1 MVTNSDTARL
11 FEAQAFSGPARF
23 EGTIE
28 FPEIQIVTIGTP
40 CCGRMTII
48 LGVKL
53 NMKYLVYTQVYMYIL
68 ILYPAKMFGE
78 NDK

>member
-1 MVTNSDTARL
+1 
-11 FEAQAFSGPARF
+11 
-23 EGTIE
+23 
-28 FPEIQIVTIGTP
+28 
-40 CCGRMTII
+40 MTII